1 MLPLDCH
8 AHIQPS
14 IPAVE
19 LRKLGGCVIA
29 VTRSLDEFAQVV
41 DRRDGSVVWAL
52 GVHPG
57 LRASQDTFTIN
68 RFRELLPFTP
78 VIGEIGLDRRSQV
91 PLELQQQTLDEILSA
106 LDDQPRMLSIHSNGA
121 TSAVLDLLAARR
133 PRGVV
138 LHWWR
143 GTVTETL
150 RALDLGCSFSINA
163 AEVANPRVLGNLP
176 RERILTETDHPYG
189 DRRQAGKR
197 PGRVDA
203 VEAALARQWNVDLDA
218 ARRQV
223 WANFLAVAT
232 TADVSAMMPP
242 DFQRTMLAA

>member
-1 MLPLDCH
+1 MLALDCH

-14 IPAVE
+14 IPPAE
-19 LRKLGGCVIA
+19 LRKLGACVIA
-29 VTRSLDEFAQVV
+29 VTRSLQEFAQLV
-41 DRRDGSVVWAL
+41 DRRDGTVAWAL

-57 LRASQDTFTIN
+57 VRASQDAFTIS

-78 VIGEIGLDRRSQV
+78 IVGEIGLDRRSPV
-91 PLELQQQTLDEILSA
+91 PLERQQQALDQILSA
-106 LDDQPRMLSIHSNGA
+106 LDDQPRILSIHSNGA
-121 TSAVLDLLAARR
+121 TSAVLDLLDARR

-143 GTVTETL
+143 GTVSETI
-150 RALDLGCSFSINA
+150 RALELGCSFSINA
-163 AEVANPRVLGNLP
+163 AEVASPRVLETLP

-203 VEAALARQWNVDLDA
+203 VEAALARRWNVELDA

-223 WANFLAVAT
+223 WANFVSLAT
-232 TADVSAMMPP
+232 NADVTGMMPP